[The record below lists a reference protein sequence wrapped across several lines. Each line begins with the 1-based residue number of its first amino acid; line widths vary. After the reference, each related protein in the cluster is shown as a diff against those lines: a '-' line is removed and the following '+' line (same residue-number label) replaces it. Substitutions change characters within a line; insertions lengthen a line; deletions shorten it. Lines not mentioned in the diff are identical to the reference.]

1 MAWPPTIPP
10 NTRANNTPEL
20 DAHPGDHNQVS
31 NALSD
36 LVKQLTPI
44 AWVEGTASVPITAT
58 TLATSQQVLTS
69 GAITYD
75 GTPIIIEY
83 SAPLAQPPAGAL
95 QVMLYDGA
103 TEMGYF
109 TYVSS
114 TVTGFGFP
122 VSLRRRLTPA
132 AGSHT
137 YLVRAWVSAGSG
149 ALVAGTGLAGA
160 HSPMI
165 LSVRR
170 AS

>member
-1 MAWPPTIPP
+1 MPFPPVIPP
-10 NTRANNTPEL
+10 ATRSNTTPQL
-20 DAHPGDHNQVS
+20 DSHPSDHNAIS
-31 NALSD
+31 NAFAD
-36 LVKQLTPI
+36 IVKQLTPI
-44 AWVEGTASVPITAT
+44 AWVEAAAAVAITAT
-58 TLATSQQVLTS
+58 SIAASQLVVSS

-75 GTPIIIEY
+75 GSPIIIEY

-95 QVMLYDGA
+95 AIMLYDGA

-109 TYVSS
+109 SYLSS

-122 VSLRRRLTPA
+122 VNIRRRLTPA

-137 YLVRAWVSAGSG
+137 FLVRAWVSAGQG
-149 ALVAGTGLAGA
+149 NLVAGNGVAGA